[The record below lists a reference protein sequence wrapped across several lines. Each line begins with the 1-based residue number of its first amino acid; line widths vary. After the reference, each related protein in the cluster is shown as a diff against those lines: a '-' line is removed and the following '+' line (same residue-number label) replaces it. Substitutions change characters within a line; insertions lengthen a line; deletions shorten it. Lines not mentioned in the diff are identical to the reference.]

1 MQSVHVEE
9 ADFGTIDKILEAV
22 KLEMVEIV
30 KEDYSLGLSDA
41 EFNALYKRKAR
52 INDALRNCVYGID
65 SAKIIVIELIRTFI
79 AENVPKENVT
89 DILGLAEGLE
99 PSNHVKFEIM
109 MYRYKKKYGK
119 EALTKW
125 LTKYDF
131 LRERTTYDA
140 EKKRDVSYYVTVE
153 DLLMV
158 WDEEA
163 IHLTI
168 DEQIDVL
175 AVLVY
180 QLYKGFGIVDTLR
193 EMNINGFNMGTSGSI
208 MSNITKETDDEFKAT
223 SSVWIYLWGKYIH
236 LRFMNF
242 GSEDECKRIIQL
254 LIRYNNPGP
263 LTSKRGYLVN
273 TMYDKS
279 RILAL
284 RPPASEY
291 WAVFVRKFGLSDLS
305 TKALIAKPYVKRP
318 DLPMMLIELLIRGM
332 ITCAVTGRQG
342 SGKTTLMSSIIKYV
356 DPRYTLR
363 ILEMA
368 PELYLREIYKT
379 RNILS
384 VQETPT
390 VTAAELQDALKK
402 SDAAV
407 SIVGEVA
414 TDIIAARM
422 IQMGQVASLFTIFSH
437 HANTAKDLVYALRN
451 SLVNAGGF
459 SNMDTAERQVTDV
472 VKIDIHLDFTPDGK
486 RFIERISEIIPLP
499 PNIPYPEIDKDNL
512 EYSKLVIERDYYQRS
527 TDRVSFIT
535 HDILRYDLKTDT
547 YVVCDRISP
556 ALEEK
561 IRYNLG
567 NDLRPLYD
575 KFMTENWPERTV
587 DELGETV
594 VDHVYEDMKTYTE
607 ADFADNSD
615 LDSVRELEIID
626 DDSEQKEIEENTEL
640 FFDFFDGGET
650 FEDDENVEED
660 FSHMDEIFDNAT
672 QETITTNYTSL
683 KKEDI
688 NVKNTDEKGT
698 VKEDTDED
706 VSFELDRGTEDDDD
720 MDFDID
726 ASKYSLDS
734 DEDVTD
740 FSDEVPKQEE

>member
-1 MQSVHVEE
+1 MINTILIIVSVILVIAILFALYQRAKMKSVIVEE
-9 ADFGTIDKILEAV
+9 DDFATIDKILEAV

-65 SAKIIVIELIRTFI
+65 SAKIIVIELIRSFI
-79 AENVPKENVT
+79 AENVPKNNVT
-89 DILGLAEGLE
+89 DILGLSEGLE

-119 EALTKW
+119 EALTQW
-125 LTKYDF
+125 LVKYDF
-131 LRERTTYDA
+131 LRERTATDA
-140 EKKRDVSYYVTVE
+140 EKKRDVSYYITVE
-153 DLLMV
+153 DLLMT
-158 WDEEA
+158 WEEEA

-193 EMNINGFNMGTSGSI
+193 EMNINGFNLGASGSI
-208 MSNITKETDDEFKAT
+208 MSNITKETNDELKAT
-223 SSVWIYLWGKYIH
+223 SSVWIYQWGKYVH

-242 GSEDECKRIIQL
+242 GHEDECKRIIQL
-254 LIRYNNPGP
+254 LIRYGNPGP
-263 LTSKRGYLVN
+263 LTAKRGYLVN

-279 RILAL
+279 RILAI

-291 WAVFVRKFGLSDLS
+291 WAIFIRKFGLSDLS
-305 TKALIAKPYVKRP
+305 TKAIIAKPYVHRP
-318 DLPMMLIELLIRGM
+318 DLPMLLIEFLIRGM
-332 ITCAVTGRQG
+332 TTCAVTGRQG
-342 SGKTTLMSSIIKYV
+342 SGKTTLMSSIIRYV

-384 VQETPT
+384 VQETTT

-437 HANTAKDLVYALRN
+437 HANTPRDLVYALRN

-486 RFIERISEIIPLP
+486 RFIERISEIVPLP
-499 PNIPYPEIDKDNL
+499 ENVPYPEIDKDNL
-512 EYSKLVIERDYYQRS
+512 EYSKLEIEKEYYQRS
-527 TDRVSFIT
+527 TDRISFYT
-535 HDILRYDLKTDT
+535 HDILRYDLQTDT
-547 YVVCDRISP
+547 YVVADRISP
-556 ALEEK
+556 VLEER

-567 NDLRPLYD
+567 PDMRPLFD
-575 KFMTENWPERTV
+575 KFTSENWGKRP
-587 DELGETV
+587 DSELEECG
-594 VDHVYEDMKTYTE
+594 VDHVFEAMSKYTD
-607 ADFADNSD
+607 ADFIDNSD
-615 LDSVRELEIID
+615 LENELEIETGDTVVSDEDIAD
-626 DDSEQKEIEENTEL
+626 TDI
-640 FFDFFDGGET
+640 FFDFFDGGESID
-650 FEDDENVEED
+650 EDEADVD
-660 FSHMDEIFDNAT
+660 DSFISALFDN
-672 QETITTNYTSL
+672 EMVKESLNENYTS
-683 KKEDI
+683 
-688 NVKNTDEKGT
+688 KGT
-698 VKEDTDED
+698 LEDSTQN
-706 VSFELDRGTEDDDD
+706 TEDFEVDL
-720 MDFDID
+720 IPL
-726 ASKYSLDS
+726 SK
-734 DEDVTD
+734 
-740 FSDEVPKQEE
+740 EE